1 MKQATLISPG
11 DIQFSTERQPAAIGS
26 KDVLVKIRR
35 IGICG
40 SDIHAYN
47 GKHPFTPFPVV
58 QGHEYSGEVVAVGNQ
73 VTAVKIGDRVTG
85 RPQQVCGVCGPCK
98 AGRYN
103 VCSNLKVE
111 GFQAPG
117 VAQDYF
123 VLPEERTYVVPDT
136 VSFDEIALL
145 EPAAVAAHATSM
157 IQDISDK
164 TVVVTGAGPIGNLI
178 AQFAKIRGAKRVI
191 VSDFNAFRLQLLGK
205 LGVDDVINLAEESF
219 TQGIERLLGA
229 EPFQVGIE
237 AVGVEPALH
246 NLVNNIEKGG
256 QVLIVGVYEEHPR
269 LNMGF
274 VGEHELTVQGSMM
287 YKHDDYVQ
295 AIEYVVS
302 GELQLTPLIT
312 HRFEFNAYNDAYQ
325 FIAENSTA
333 TLKVLID
340 VN

>member
-1 MKQATLISPG
+1 MKQATLTSPG
-11 DIQFSTERQPAAIGS
+11 HIRFSTEPAPITVGES
-26 KDVLVKIRR
+26 EVLINIRR

-40 SDIHAYN
+40 SDIHAYH

-58 QGHEYSGEVVAVGNQ
+58 QGHEYSGEVVAVGSE
-73 VTAVKIGDRVTG
+73 VKTVKVGDRVTG
-85 RPQQVCGVCGPCK
+85 RPQQVCGTCGPCR

-103 VCSNLKVE
+103 VCSHLKVE

-123 VLPEERTYVVPDT
+123 VLPENRTYVVPSE

-157 IQDISDK
+157 VKDIGEK
-164 TVVVTGAGPIGNLI
+164 TVVVAGAGPIGNLI

-191 VSDFNAFRLQLLGK
+191 VSDFNPFRLDLLK
-205 LGVDDVINLAEESF
+205 SLGIEDGINLSEEGF
-219 TQGIERLLGA
+219 REGIKRILGEEA
-229 EPFQVGIE
+229 FQVGIE
-237 AVGVEPALH
+237 AVGAEPALH
-246 NLVNNIEKGG
+246 NLVDNVEKGG
-256 QVLIVGVYEEHPR
+256 QVLIVGVYEEYPR

-287 YKHDDYVQ
+287 YKHEDYVK
-295 AIEYVVS
+295 AIEYLIS
-302 GELQLTPLIT
+302 GQLQLSALIT
-312 HRFEFNAYNDAYQ
+312 HRFGFTAYNKAYQ
-325 FIAENSTA
+325 FIDENPTQ